1 MNRSKAWRPS
11 RNTAPSTGL
20 PDELRTTLAPL
31 VGDELDALE
40 RSLSAPS
47 PVSIRVNP
55 YKPLRPAAE
64 RVPWCA
70 TGYYLP
76 ERPAFTFDPLLHAGA
91 YYVQEASSMLLEPVL
106 KASGMLQH
114 DLIALDLCAAPGGK
128 STHLRSLLTPG
139 SLLVANEID
148 RRRAGVLQENLWKW
162 GLPNVVVSN
171 SDPSDLER
179 VEGLFDL
186 IVLDAPCSGEGMFRK
201 DPFAREQWSRELVRQ
216 CATTQRGI
224 LEHAWKALAPGG
236 TLVYST
242 CTWEPSEN
250 EEQLAALVALG
261 ATAIDPEFDPAWGAV
276 RVEASGIIGH
286 RCYPHR
292 IKGEGFFVAAMR
304 KAGTWSAREIG
315 SIGNATPLHGVL
327 TEVEQHAIVHQ
338 ETTYA
343 MDARWA
349 ATVHQ
354 LLGGMHVLT
363 PGTPVSYM
371 KGDRQRQHPALA
383 TSLLLDRSAFATL
396 EVNEQQAI
404 AYLRGEAL
412 PAKEASGE
420 ALVIY
425 ASIPLG
431 WAHGAGNRWNNGW
444 PDAWRIRTQQPR
456 SGRVS
461 WSGIA
466 PRTGTW

>member
-1 MNRSKAWRPS
+1 MSRPKAWRPA
-11 RNTAPSTGL
+11 RNTTPTTGL

-31 VGDELDALE
+31 LGEDVDALE
-40 RSLSAPS
+40 RSLTGLS

-55 YKPLRPAAE
+55 FKPFRPEAE

-70 TGYYLP
+70 TGHYLP

-106 KASGMLQH
+106 KASGMLQN

-148 RRRAGVLQENLWKW
+148 RRRAGILQENLWKW
-162 GLPNVVVSN
+162 GLPNVLVSN
-171 SDPSDLER
+171 SDPSDLDR

-201 DPFAREQWSRELVRQ
+201 DPFAREQWSTELVRQ
-216 CATTQRGI
+216 CTITQRGI
-224 LEHAWKALAPGG
+224 LEHAWNALAPGG

-250 EEQLAALVALG
+250 EEQLASLVALG
-261 ATAIDPEFDPAWGAV
+261 ATAIDPAFDPAWGAV
-276 RVEASGIIGH
+276 RVEANGIIGH

-292 IKGEGFFVAAMR
+292 VKGEGFFVAALR
-304 KAGTWSAREIG
+304 KPGTWAERAIRSHGNSA
-315 SIGNATPLHGVL
+315 PLHGVR
-327 TEVEQHAIVHQ
+327 TEVEQHSIVHQ
-338 ETTYA
+338 EITCSI
-343 MDARWA
+343 DARWA
-349 ATVHQ
+349 GPVHQ
-354 LLGGMHVLT
+354 LLGGLHVLT
-363 PGTPVSYM
+363 PGTPVSYL
-371 KGDRQRQHPALA
+371 KGDRQRPHPALA
-383 TSLLLDRSAFATL
+383 TSLLLDRDAFPSV

-404 AYLRGEAL
+404 AYLRGETL
-412 PAKEASGE
+412 PAKEATGE
-420 ALVIY
+420 ALVTY
-425 ASIPLG
+425 AGIPLG
-431 WAHGAGNRWNNGW
+431 WVHGAGNRWNNAW

-461 WSGIA
+461 WSGNA

>member
-1 MNRSKAWRPS
+1 MSRSKAWRPA
-11 RNTAPSTGL
+11 RNTAPPTGL
-20 PDELRTTLAPL
+20 PAALRSTLASL
-31 VGDELDALE
+31 LGEELDALE
-40 RSLSAPS
+40 RSLEGPS

-55 YKPLRPAAE
+55 YKPFRPVAE

-70 TGYYLP
+70 SGYYLP

-106 KASGMLQH
+106 KATGMLPH
-114 DLIALDLCAAPGGK
+114 DLVALDLCAAPGGK
-128 STHLRSLLTPG
+128 TTHLRGLLTPG
-139 SLLVANEID
+139 SLLVANEVD
-148 RRRAGVLQENLWKW
+148 RRRATILQENLWKW
-162 GLPNVVVSN
+162 GLPNTVVSN
-171 SDPSDLER
+171 SDPADL
-179 VEGLFDL
+179 VHLEGLFDL

-201 DPFAREQWSRELVRQ
+201 DPFARAQWSMDLVHQ

-224 LEHAWKALAPGG
+224 LEHAWNALAPGG

-261 ATAIDPEFDPAWGAV
+261 TTAIDPAFDPAWGAV
-276 RVEASGIIGH
+276 RLEANGIIGH

-292 IKGEGFFVAAMR
+292 VNGEGFFVAAVR
-304 KAGTWSAREIG
+304 KPGTWSAQVL
-315 SIGNATPLHGVL
+315 GNTIHTPALPGVRSHMPQLTMLHQDV
-327 TEVEQHAIVHQ
+327 TCTI
-338 ETTYA
+338 
-343 MDARWA
+343 DACWSG
-349 ATVHQ
+349 TVQ
-354 LLGGMHVLT
+354 RLLNALHILS
-363 PGTPVSYM
+363 PGTPVSYV
-371 KGDRQRQHPALA
+371 KGDKQRPHPALA
-383 TSLLLDRSAFATL
+383 TSLLLDRTAFAEV

-412 PAKEASGE
+412 AAKEASGE
-420 ALVIY
+420 ALVVH
-425 ASIPLG
+425 AGFPLG
-431 WAHGAGNRWNNGW
+431 WVHGAGNRWNNGW